1 ICSIAQIANVNTEI
15 HVRGLQEFSE
25 MATENCNFPSTLD
38 MNELPIVQIKLNTPP
53 LKCIVKG
60 TYSHNS

>member
-1 ICSIAQIANVNTEI
+1 
-15 HVRGLQEFSE
+15 

-38 MNELPIVQIKLNTPP
+38 MNELPIVRIKLNTPP

-60 TYSHNS
+60 TYSISVLLFYFIFNT